1 MLSKQAIYDF
11 KKIFKEEYGVDL
23 SDADASD
30 QAHRLV
36 ELFRIL
42 MKGDRQ
48 VAGKEHPP
56 ESKTGTG

>member
-1 MLSKQAIYDF
+1 MLSKQAIDEF

-30 QAHRLV
+30 QANRLV

-42 MKGDRQ
+42 MKVDRQ
-48 VAGKEHPP
+48 SSGNMTPRNH
-56 ESKTGTG
+56 KTGKG